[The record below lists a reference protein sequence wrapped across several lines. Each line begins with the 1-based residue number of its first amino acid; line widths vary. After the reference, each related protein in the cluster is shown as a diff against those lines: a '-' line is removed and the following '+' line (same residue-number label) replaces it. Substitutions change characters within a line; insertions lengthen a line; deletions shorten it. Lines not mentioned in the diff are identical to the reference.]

1 MAQSY
6 DTLSFVF
13 RYWFLFLAAMMLL
26 LLVLNSRSE
35 YRERKAVMGEV
46 GQYIGYLEIVG
57 GADDSYGVRI
67 GLTAENLVGSGKSAD
82 IIINDRSVLKNHA
95 MIVRKDKGVMLQPL
109 SEKAEIKINGRR
121 AVRAHR
127 ISTGDIVS
135 FGDIDAKV
143 YLKPRKG
150 GANDH

>member
-1 MAQSY
+1 M
-6 DTLSFVF
+6 
-13 RYWFLFLAAMMLL
+13 
-26 LLVLNSRSE
+26 
-35 YRERKAVMGEV
+35 
-46 GQYIGYLEIVG
+46 
-57 GADDSYGVRI
+57 
-67 GLTAENLVGSGKSAD
+67 GSGKSAD

>member
-1 MAQSY
+1 
-6 DTLSFVF
+6 
-13 RYWFLFLAAMMLL
+13 
-26 LLVLNSRSE
+26 
-35 YRERKAVMGEV
+35 
-46 GQYIGYLEIVG
+46 
-57 GADDSYGVRI
+57 
-67 GLTAENLVGSGKSAD
+67 
-82 IIINDRSVLKNHA
+82 
-95 MIVRKDKGVMLQPL
+95 MLQPL